1 MPTFKTTL
9 FSPGDMDAT
18 GIEIPSEVVESLGAG
33 KRPRLNVTV
42 KGLSYRTTV
51 AVMGGGYFVAFTKD
65 HRAKT
70 GLKAGDPIEVTVEL
84 DTAPRTVEAPS
95 DLLAAL
101 GAAGVR
107 DGWGKLSYTHQKEH
121 VRAIEEAKAADTRQR
136 RIEKAVAMAGSK
148 AKL

>member
-18 GIEIPSEVVESLGAG
+18 GIEIPASVVEGLGAG
-33 KRPRLNVTV
+33 KRPRLHVTV
-42 KGLSYRTTV
+42 KGMSYRTTV
-51 AVMGGGYFVAFTKD
+51 AVMGGGYFIAFTKD

-70 GLKAGDPIEVTVEL
+70 GLKAGDPIDVTVEL
-84 DTAPRTVEAPS
+84 DTEPRVVEAPA

-101 GAAGVR
+101 DKAGVR
-107 DGWGKLSYTHQKEH
+107 DAWGKLSYTHQKEH

-136 RIEKAVAMAGSK
+136 RLEKAVATAAAK
-148 AKL
+148 A